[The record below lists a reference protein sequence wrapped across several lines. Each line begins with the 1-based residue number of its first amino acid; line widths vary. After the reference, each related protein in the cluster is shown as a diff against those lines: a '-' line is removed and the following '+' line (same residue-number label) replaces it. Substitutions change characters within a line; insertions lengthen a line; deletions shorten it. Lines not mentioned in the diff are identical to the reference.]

1 MIYKI
6 KNLSIF
12 LFVLLLV
19 VKLNGCFYSFT
30 GASVPSHLKTIA
42 IPVFE
47 DKSGS
52 GEPGLRENFTN
63 ELIQKFT
70 DDNTLLV
77 APRTN
82 ADAMLDCTITSLS
95 EAFNSISTEAN
106 NQEVGSSKRLTITV
120 RVIYKDLV
128 LKKTISDKK
137 YSEYGDYS
145 LTGNILSN
153 RQTAITTAVDR
164 ITDDILLGTVSNW

>member
-1 MIYKI
+1 MICKL

-12 LFVLLLV
+12 LFVIMLV
-19 VKLNGCFYSFT
+19 VKLSGCFYSFT

-52 GEPGLRENFTN
+52 GEAGLRENFTN
-63 ELIQKFT
+63 DLIQKFT
-70 DDNTLLV
+70 DDNTLQV
-77 APRTN
+77 APRTS
-82 ADAMLDCTITSLS
+82 ADAVLDCTITSLS
-95 EAFNSISTEAN
+95 ETYNSVTTDAN
-106 NQEVGSSKRLTITV
+106 NREAGSSKRVTITV

-128 LKKTISDKK
+128 QRKTISDKK
-137 YSEYGDYS
+137 YSEFANYD
-145 LTGNILSN
+145 LTGNIVTN
-153 RQTAITTAVDR
+153 RQEAITTAIDR

>member
-1 MIYKI
+1 M
-6 KNLSIF
+6 
-12 LFVLLLV
+12 LV

-30 GASVPSHLKTIA
+30 GASVPAHLKTIA

-70 DDNTLLV
+70 DDNTLQV
-77 APRTN
+77 VPRTN
-82 ADAMLDCTITSLS
+82 ADAVLDCSITSLS
-95 EAFNSISTEAN
+95 ETYNSVTTDASNREA
-106 NQEVGSSKRLTITV
+106 GSSKRLTITV
-120 RVIYKDLV
+120 RVIYKDLI

-137 YSEYGDYS
+137 YSEYGDYDLS
-145 LTGNILSN
+145 GNIVSN
-153 RQTAITTAVDR
+153 RQAAITTAMDR

>member
-6 KNLSIF
+6 KNFSIF
-12 LFVLLLV
+12 LFVILLV

-70 DDNTLLV
+70 DDNTLQV

-82 ADAMLDCTITSLS
+82 ADAVLDCSITSLS
-95 EAFNSISTEAN
+95 EAFNSITTESN
-106 NQEVGSSKRLTITV
+106 NQEAGSSKRLTISV

-137 YSEYGDYS
+137 YSEYGDYD
-145 LTGNILSN
+145 LTGNIVLN
-153 RQTAITTAVDR
+153 RQTAITTAMDR

>member
-1 MIYKI
+1 M
-6 KNLSIF
+6 
-12 LFVLLLV
+12 LV

-30 GASVPSHLKTIA
+30 GASVPAHLKTIA

-70 DDNTLLV
+70 DDNTLQV
-77 APRTN
+77 VPRTN
-82 ADAMLDCTITSLS
+82 ADAVLDCSITSLS
-95 EAFNSISTEAN
+95 ETYNSVTTDASNREA
-106 NQEVGSSKRLTITV
+106 GSSKRLTITV
-120 RVIYKDLV
+120 RVIYKDLI

-137 YSEYGDYS
+137 YSEYGDYDIS
-145 LTGNILSN
+145 GNIVSN
-153 RQTAITTAVDR
+153 RQAAITTAMDR